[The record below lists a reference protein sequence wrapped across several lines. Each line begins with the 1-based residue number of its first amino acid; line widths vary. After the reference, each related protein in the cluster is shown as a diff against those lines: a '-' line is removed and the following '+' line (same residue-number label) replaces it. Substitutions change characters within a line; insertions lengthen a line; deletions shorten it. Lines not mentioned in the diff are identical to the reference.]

1 MSNMQGFGG
10 GNGGYQPFT
19 NQHQSQHHGHNYRD
33 PNHDTEMY
41 GSEEDDEDVG
51 VEYMPNS
58 DYEGEEPKPS
68 ENQVRDIINSY
79 ECQ

>member
-1 MSNMQGFGG
+1 
-10 GNGGYQPFT
+10 
-19 NQHQSQHHGHNYRD
+19 
-33 PNHDTEMY
+33 MY